1 MNSKKAKRPHTK
13 EVGTERC
20 GHTCMGRMCTN
31 MKGSLDWEKEGHAVR
46 RHEVSRMRHPQCG
59 PDCPR
64 NNRLQRSSQS
74 GKEGKRPNKGSASPS
89 EGLGGEVDNEMDID
103 PPSPSN
109 VPVAGSSTTLDGI

>member
-1 MNSKKAKRPHTK
+1 
-13 EVGTERC
+13 
-20 GHTCMGRMCTN
+20 